1 MISSSVAS
9 SIGGFYTF
17 LEIILSAI
25 FGIFLLKNFKYS
37 LSENIN
43 KARSG
48 KITQEEFIK
57 TNVGRAIGA
66 VLLIIPGFFTDG
78 LGVVLQFGFLTMF
91 FSKIFK
97 FKSPNK
103 TSQSPNNFGYTQPNS
118 NNTNYKRGNDEIIDV
133 EIIDD
138 SKSIKH

>member
-1 MISSSVAS
+1 MISSSIAG
-9 SIGGFYTF
+9 SIGGLNTF
-17 LEIILSAI
+17 FEIIITAI

-43 KARSG
+43 KARNG
-48 KITQEEFIK
+48 QITQEEFIK

-66 VLLIIPGFFTDG
+66 ILLIVPGFFTDI
-78 LGVVLQFGFLTMF
+78 LGIILQFGFLTML
-91 FSKIFK
+91 FSRIFT

-103 TSQSPNNFGYTQPNS
+103 TSKYPKNFGHSQPNS
-118 NNTNYKRGNDEIIDV
+118 NNTHYKGVNDEIIDV

-138 SKSIKH
+138 DKSIKH